1 MTAKLYDALIA
12 PTVASALKRENR
24 LKNTTVGAARASG
37 SGCVTAIAKRLLS
50 CSGQQLGATP
60 RGNLHDHA
68 AVCRHGSRTE
78 HEQGDFLLCAR
89 QSPRTHENATMS
101 SVISCAGV

>member
-24 LKNTTVGAARASG
+24 LKTRQSEPRASG

-50 CSGQQLGATP
+50 CPGQQLGATP

-78 HEQGDFLLCAR
+78 HEQGGFPSLRPTITTGA
-89 QSPRTHENATMS
+89 
-101 SVISCAGV
+101 